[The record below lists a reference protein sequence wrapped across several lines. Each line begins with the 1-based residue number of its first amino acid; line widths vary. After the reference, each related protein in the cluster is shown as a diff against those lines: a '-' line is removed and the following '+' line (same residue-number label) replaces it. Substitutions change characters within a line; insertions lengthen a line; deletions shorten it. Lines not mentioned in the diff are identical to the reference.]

1 MEDMVKKKRQTLNDN
16 QVLEELEGWVKDLV
30 FSRTHD
36 IKFFRISET
45 Y

>member
-1 MEDMVKKKRQTLNDN
+1 
-16 QVLEELEGWVKDLV
+16 LEELEGWVKDLV

-45 Y
+45 YWITEALITHDLEKKGE